1 MFRLI
6 RLFLDEQE
14 IQEEIMDHTKGGI
27 FRGKDD
33 IGEPAFVLGDQSSPP
48 NIWSGPSWKEC
59 LHLENNWSQSGDWS

>member
-33 IGEPAFVLGDQSSPP
+33 IGEPAFTLGDQSSPP
-48 NIWSGPSWKEC
+48 NNWSGP
-59 LHLENNWSQSGDWS
+59 N